1 MKGGNLLMDYILTD
15 GQEEVIDSIYR
26 WFLSADSNRPYVSLT
41 GSAGVGKTYSLK
53 ALIDKLN
60 FTEKDYISCA
70 YTGKAVINLIQSGLK
85 ASTIHSLIYTPV
97 MTRKTFY
104 DMDGN
109 KKSKRTFEFVLK
121 TELDPDIKLII
132 VDEATMVN
140 DSMTAELLSF
150 GIPIIFV
157 GDMNQLPPVFG
168 ISSVMLNPDYRLTKI
183 MRQKENDPII
193 ILSQMVLNDIPLE
206 YGKYGLSSVIPEIR
220 MDKSLLSDYDQII
233 TATNAARDTF
243 NDFIRH
249 DLYNRGKRPVLS
261 DKVMCRQNN
270 WDCQVEGIYLT
281 NGLIG
286 YITDIDRSRSHN
298 GYWIISFQPTFM
310 EREFEGLQLDL
321 KYITS
326 NAAERKNFGFIKNE
340 KFEYAYAVTCHA
352 MQGSSDN
359 RVLYADQRMRDP
371 YYTKKLR
378 YTAIT
383 RARESITIVL
393 GDEHSDY

>member
-1 MKGGNLLMDYILTD
+1 MQLPSRYRNIEKNKSLHFSSTKHDVGGLHMKVNNTSIFMGNDTLCARYEKQQNNNGKTSKKSIDGSSFQAGIDPIAAKKEEARKKAMRIGGNAFENELKIDDDLSARREKIKTL
-15 GQEEVIDSIYR
+15 QEEKGEANRAIREIEDNRAALREVYGVDEDSQEEKE
-26 WFLSADSNRPYVSLT
+26 LKLLEKEASEKMPGSKVSLSLDERKAIKEIKERGLSEYQQRSLDMFESET
-41 GSAGVGKTYSLK
+41 GYRNTVYEADQK
-53 ALIDKLN
+53 I
-60 FTEKDYISCA
+60 
-70 YTGKAVINLIQSGLK
+70 
-85 ASTIHSLIYTPV
+85 
-97 MTRKTFY
+97 
-104 DMDGN
+104 
-109 KKSKRTFEFVLK
+109 K
-121 TELDPDIKLII
+121 TE
-132 VDEATMVN
+132 N
-140 DSMTAELLSF
+140 
-150 GIPIIFV
+150 
-157 GDMNQLPPVFG
+157 
-168 ISSVMLNPDYRLTKI
+168 
-183 MRQKENDPII
+183 
-193 ILSQMVLNDIPLE
+193 
-206 YGKYGLSSVIPEIR
+206 
-220 MDKSLLSDYDQII
+220 QII

-270 WDCQVEGIYLT
+270 WDCQVAGIYLT